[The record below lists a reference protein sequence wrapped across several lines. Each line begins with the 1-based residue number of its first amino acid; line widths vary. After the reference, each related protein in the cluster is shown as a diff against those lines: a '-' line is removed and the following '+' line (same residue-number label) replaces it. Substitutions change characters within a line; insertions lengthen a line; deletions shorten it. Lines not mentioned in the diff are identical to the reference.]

1 MGQGPQKAD
10 HGGNF
15 YMTPR
20 RVTASVA
27 WRHLSFRA
35 RAVLQA
41 FEHAFNGHNN
51 GEIAF
56 AIHDI
61 GKAIGSASHGLT
73 AKAVAELI
81 QKGFLDQTG
90 DENRAMSKARTYRIT
105 FITTGKARAIE
116 PATHDYEDWRPM
128 QKRKFGGGEMPS
140 KNPSGGGE
148 MPPTVQDCLGDTQP
162 TVTESRGFEGLSLGG
177 ESPRLLYN
185 HSHHVSDGL
194 QNSPEPLKLSPETSR
209 ADFGVETSILRQW
222 VNEVLREL
230 GYGGARQLAE
240 AAKVPEPA
248 LSRFRSGKNLPAH
261 YRIPLQLECAKVIR
275 FDELE
280 AL

>member
-15 YMTPR
+15 FMTPR

-81 QKGFLDQTG
+81 EKGFLEQTS

-105 FITTGKARAIE
+105 FVATGKARAIE

-128 QKRKFGGGEMPS
+128 QKRKFGSGETPS

-148 MPPTVQDCLGDTQP
+148 MQPTVQDCLGDMQP
-162 TVTESRGFEGLSLGG
+162 TMTESRGFEGLSLGG
-177 ESPRLLYN
+177 DSPRPLYN
-185 HSHHVSDGL
+185 HSSHVSDGL
-194 QNSPEPLKLSPETSR
+194 QVSPEPLKLSAESSR
-209 ADFGVETSILRQW
+209 ADLGVEPVTLRQW
-222 VNEVLREL
+222 VAEVLKRL

-248 LSRFRSGKNLPAH
+248 LSRFRSGKNLPDH
-261 YRIPLQLECAKVIR
+261 YRIPLQIECSKVIR

-280 AL
+280 VV

>member
-1 MGQGPQKAD
+1 MAQGPQKAD

-15 YMTPR
+15 VMRPR

-35 RAVLQA
+35 RAVLEA
-41 FEHAFNGHNN
+41 FEHAFNGFNN

-61 GKAIGSASHGLT
+61 GKFIGNQNHSAN

-81 QKGFLDQTG
+81 QKGFLEQTS

-105 FITTGKARAIE
+105 HISTGKARAIV
-116 PATHDYEDWRPM
+116 PATHDYEQWRPM
-128 QKRKFGGGEMPS
+128 QERKFGGARTAS
-140 KNPSGGGE
+140 KNPSGGAVTAS
-148 MPPTVQDCLGDTQP
+148 TVQDCLAETAS
-162 TVTESRGFEGLSLGG
+162 TMTESRGFEALSLGA
-177 ESPRLLYN
+177 ETTSPLYN
-185 HSHHVSDGL
+185 HSPHVSDGL
-194 QNSPEPLKLSPETSR
+194 QVFPEPLKLSPETSR
-209 ADFGVETSILRQW
+209 ADLGIEPVTLRQW
-222 VNEVLREL
+222 VAEVLKRL

-248 LSRFRSGKNLPAH
+248 LSRFRSGKNLPDH
-261 YRIPLQLECAKVIR
+261 YRIPLQIECSKVIR

-280 AL
+280 AV